1 MTLTAD
7 LRVFELLASRLC
19 HDVVGPIGAV
29 NNGMELLEED
39 DSEMAGDAIELAA
52 ASARQAADALQFYR
66 LAYGMAGTQVDANGP
81 ELARV
86 ANAFL
91 EKHKSRLLWP
101 DGSLPMSAP
110 DGVAKLILNLAA
122 LAAESL
128 PRGGEIALTFAPEA
142 ERLTVT
148 ASARG
153 QSAAL
158 RPEVESALAED
169 CPVEDLTPR
178 SIQGYFTSLLAR
190 RAGGSLTV
198 TASGDAGYDFTVTL
212 PAG

>member
-91 EKHKSRLLWP
+91 SKHKARLLWP
-101 DGSLPMSAP
+101 DGSLPDPAP
-110 DGVAKLILNLAA
+110 EGLAKLLLNLAA
-122 LAAESL
+122 LASESL
-128 PRGGEIALTFAPEA
+128 PRGGEISLSFAPTAGE
-142 ERLTVT
+142 LTVT
-148 ASARG
+148 AAARG
-153 QSAAL
+153 ESSAL
-158 RPEVESALAED
+158 RPEVAAALLPD
-169 CPVEDLTPR
+169 CPIADLTPR
-178 SIQGYFTSLLAR
+178 SIQGYFTGLLAR
-190 RAGGSLTV
+190 RAGGALSV
-198 TASGDAGYDFTVTL
+198 TPNGEAGIDFMLVL
-212 PAG
+212 PTG